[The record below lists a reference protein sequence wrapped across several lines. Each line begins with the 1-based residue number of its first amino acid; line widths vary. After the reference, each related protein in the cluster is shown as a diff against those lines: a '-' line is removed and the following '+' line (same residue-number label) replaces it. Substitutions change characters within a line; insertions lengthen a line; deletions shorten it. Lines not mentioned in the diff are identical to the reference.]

1 MANTYKDTLNLP
13 QTAFPM
19 KADLVRREPHLRER
33 WKAMD
38 LYGLLR
44 KAPHPKGRCVLHD
57 GPPYANGDI
66 HIGTGVNK
74 ILKDLVVKY
83 KTMRGYDSPYVPG
96 WDCHGQP
103 IEHKVRRELG
113 AAASAKMGPVE
124 IRARCE
130 ACAREFVAKQTEQFQ
145 TLGVLGRFDRPYL
158 TMDRAYEAGEM
169 ETLAALVDEGLI
181 YRDRR
186 AIHWCMECGTALAE
200 AEIEYEEDEGPSVY
214 VLFEFRPDTQQSTWS
229 NLGIRIPWDL
239 QGRPKLHLMIWTT
252 TPWTLPANMAVAAHP
267 DFDYEMISFVD
278 RKGNKRYA
286 IVASDLV
293 DRVCSEAGLDQVERS
308 LAEVKGRDLHGIEY
322 MHPFMGAP
330 PDTENRALS
339 GGATFRRVW
348 ADDRERLMVT
358 LEEGT
363 GLVHIAPGHG
373 REDNVMA
380 IQCDQRE
387 FMSAEHLKDWRRED
401 GVMGMQCGLP
411 TYSPVLADGRFD
423 DTVPDWIRGKTVW
436 EGNDFVIKHLADSG
450 HLVSPPDARKP
461 HRYPHCWRCRKPV
474 IFRATEQW
482 FVALDKADTGKSL
495 RHRALEAVGGV
506 QWVPAWSEARIRA
519 MIETRPDWCISRQKV
534 WDVPIPALYCQGCGR
549 AHLTGDMMRA
559 AGKFYGKHGS
569 GAWYEDEKHSLAEI
583 FGQVPACPACGGTAW
598 RKETDVFDVWLD
610 SGVSWH
616 SVCEAEDLGMPVE
629 LYLEGSDQHRGW
641 FQSSL
646 ILGVVARGQ
655 PPFRTC
661 VTHGFVVDEEGRK
674 MSKSLGNTV
683 SVLDE
688 VQRLG
693 ADVVRLWVSSVDYAY
708 DIRASDA
715 LIANLQDAY
724 RKIRNT
730 LRFLLGN
737 LADYDARKHAVKA
750 AEMEEIDRWVVART
764 ERLVADVTEAMDAFQ
779 FHRVYQLVHVFC
791 VNDLSAFYLDV
802 QKDPL
807 YCDAA
812 DGRRRRSAQTAL
824 AHVAEAL
831 VRLVAPILVHTAE
844 EAWGHLPAPASGARA
859 PSVHLAAWPEV
870 DPDLLDEDLLAK
882 WEWLDSVRRAAY
894 ALLEAFRRAG
904 KFDKHTE
911 ARVALVAADPQ
922 ELARLRQVG
931 TEALAD
937 LLLVSE
943 LVLASPE
950 EAAALEGDRAEGP
963 AAGGT
968 LFQAAILLAQ
978 THGRC
983 ARCWT
988 WRPTVGQGQ
997 PADLCE
1003 RCRQVVG
1010 ARGA

>member
-44 KAPHPKGRCVLHD
+44 KAPHPRGRCVLHD

-130 ACAREFVAKQTEQFQ
+130 ACAREFVAKQSEQFQ

-200 AEIEYEEDEGPSVY
+200 AEIEYQDDEGPSVY
-214 VLFEFRPDTQQSTWS
+214 VLFRLADQSAQKVRDMV
-229 NLGIRIPWDL
+229 LAQDGQAKIDKYPPGDDIYV
-239 QGRPKLHLMIWTT
+239 MVWTT
-252 TPWTLPANMAVAAHP
+252 TPWTLPANMAVAVHP
-267 DFDYEMISFVD
+267 DYDYVLARCVREDEREFS
-278 RKGNKRYA
+278 A
-286 IVASDLV
+286 IVAEKRAYPVQV
-293 DRVCSEAGLDQVERS
+293 DSGLKRLECPFTRFRGEGLKG
-308 LAEVKGRDLHGIEY
+308 LAYE
-322 MHPFMGAP
+322 HPFMGP
-330 PDTENRALS
+330 PQ
-339 GGATFRRVW
+339 GAEARQVW
-348 ADDRERLMVT
+348 ADATMVT

-363 GLVHIAPGHG
+363 GLVHSAPGHG
-373 REDNVMA
+373 REDNVM
-380 IQCDQRE
+380 
-387 FMSAEHLKDWRRED
+387 
-401 GVMGMQCGLP
+401 GLRFGIP

-461 HRYPHCWRCRKPV
+461 HRYPHCWRCREPV

-569 GAWYEDEKHSLAEI
+569 GAWYDEKFGLADV

-968 LFQAAILLAQ
+968 LFQAAVLLAQ

>member
-13 QTAFPM
+13 KTAFPM
-19 KADLVRREPHLRER
+19 KADLVNREPRLRAR
-33 WKAMD
+33 WKEMD
-38 LYGLLR
+38 LYGR
-44 KAPHPKGRCVLHD
+44 IRRAPHPKGRQVLHD

-83 KTMRGYDSPYVPG
+83 KTMQGYDSPYIPG

-103 IEHKVRRELG
+103 IEHKVRQELG
-113 AAASAKMGPVE
+113 VEAAAKMSPIQ
-124 IRARCE
+124 IRERCE
-130 ACAREFVAKQTEQFQ
+130 AYAREFVAKQSEQFQ
-145 TLGVLGRFDRPYL
+145 MLGVLGRFDQPYL
-158 TMDRAYEAGEM
+158 TLSPAYEEGEM
-169 ETLAALVDEGLI
+169 EVLARLADEGLLC
-181 YRDRR
+181 REKR

-200 AEIEYEEDEGPSVY
+200 AEIEYQDDEGPSVY
-214 VLFEFRPDTQQSTWS
+214 VLFRLTDQSAQKVRDMVAAQHGQAIFDEFPPGDD
-229 NLGIRIPWDL
+229 IY
-239 QGRPKLHLMIWTT
+239 LMVWTT
-252 TPWTLPANMAVAAHP
+252 TPWTLPANMAVAVHP
-267 DFDYEMISFVD
+267 DYEYVLARCVTQDD
-278 RKGNKRYA
+278 RKFSA
-286 IVASDLV
+286 IVALRRDVYVTIEADLKL
-293 DRVCSEAGLDQVERS
+293 DRPYKPFRGTDLEGLQY
-308 LAEVKGRDLHGIEY
+308 A
-322 MHPFMGAP
+322 HPFMGP
-330 PDTENRALS
+330 PQ
-339 GGATFRRVW
+339 GAEARQVW
-348 ADDRERLMVT
+348 ADATMVT

-363 GLVHIAPGHG
+363 GLVHSAPGHG
-373 REDNVMA
+373 REDNVM
-380 IQCDQRE
+380 
-387 FMSAEHLKDWRRED
+387 
-401 GVMGMQCGLP
+401 GLRFGIP

-436 EGNDFVIKHLADSG
+436 EGNDHIIKHLVDSG
-450 HLVSPPDARKP
+450 HLVSPLDARNL
-461 HRYPHCWRCRKPV
+461 HRYPHCWRCREPV

-506 QWVPAWSEARIRA
+506 QWVPAWSEARLRA
-519 MIETRPDWCISRQKV
+519 MIAARPAWCISRQKV
-534 WDVPIPALYCQGCGR
+534 WDVPIPALYCEGCGE
-549 AHLTGDMMRA
+549 ALLTGDMMRA

-569 GAWYEDEKHSLAEI
+569 GAWYDERFGPAEV
-583 FGQVPACPACGGTAW
+583 FGQVPACPKCGGTAW

-646 ILGVVARGQ
+646 ILGVVTRGQ

-688 VQRLG
+688 VKRLG
-693 ADVVRLWVSSVDYAY
+693 ADVVRLWVSSVDYGY
-708 DIRASDA
+708 DIRASDT
-715 LIANLQDAY
+715 LISNLQDAY

-730 LRFLLGN
+730 LRFLMGN
-737 LADYDARKHAVKA
+737 LADYDAKAHALA
-750 AEMEEIDRWVVART
+750 AGEMQQIDRWVLART
-764 ERLVADVTEAMDAFQ
+764 QRLIADVTAAMEAFQ

-812 DGRRRRSAQTAL
+812 DSRRRRSAQTAM
-824 AHVAEAL
+824 AHVADAL

-844 EAWGHLPAPASGARA
+844 EMWEHLPARGSGEREA
-859 PSVHLAAWPEV
+859 SVHLAAWPQV
-870 DPDLLDEDLLAK
+870 DADLLDEDLLAK
-882 WEWLDSVRRAAY
+882 WEWLDSVRRDAY
-894 ALLEAFRRAG
+894 AVLEAFRRGG

-911 ARVALVAADPQ
+911 ARVALAVSDGQ
-922 ELARLRQVG
+922 ELERLKEVG
-931 TEALAD
+931 AAALAD

-943 LVLASPE
+943 VALVTPE
-950 EAAALEGDRAEGP
+950 EAQALPGDRASGAEAGVP
-963 AAGGT
+963 RFAA
-968 LFQAAILLAQ
+968 AVLLEQ

-983 ARCWT
+983 ARCWN
-988 WRPTVGQGQ
+988 WRPSVGRGE
-997 PADLCE
+997 PADLCD
-1003 RCRQVVG
+1003 RCREVLS
-1010 ARGA
+1010 R